1 MANLVRYHFMGC
13 ITITQ
18 KIALGVYHPMN
29 KKFYAVYHPEHGQN
43 PLYIS
48 VFIDCHF
55 LACVIYNRKSRWE
68 CITLRHKNMKRVYHP
83 MYHMMYHDTPVVHG
97 VNHVSYSVSY
107 VSWSESP

>member
-1 MANLVRYHFMGC
+1 MGR
-13 ITITQ
+13 ITLTQ

-55 LACVIYNRKSRWE
+55 WR
-68 CITLRHKNMKRVYHP
+68 
-83 MYHMMYHDTPVVHG
+83 
-97 VNHVSYSVSY
+97 VSYITANHEGGVSPL
-107 VSWSESP
+107 V